1 MKKLLIIAVS
11 LALGT
16 SAFAGEAWK
25 NFLGFGWR
33 LPTSSTMYAEKQGY
47 ENLKMSVQ
55 TGIDASYTGV
65 LMSNGFS
72 VRALIDTNFSNSNVD
87 TLPGSEISN
96 LVGINQDLL
105 IGAGWAPIRTDVFFF
120 GFYGMIGYDLT
131 VVTYDSSVFNSKD
144 PKYKQTVYYVSFLPA
159 LNATFAW
166 TPVKCFSLYASASV
180 GYNCP
185 TFLHYENEI
194 GDQKTDDKSISRGG
208 VKVIPTVG
216 ICWKF

>member
-1 MKKLLIIAVS
+1 MKKILVIAASLLLS
-11 LALGT
+11 T

-33 LPTSSTMYAEKQGY
+33 LPTSSKMYTEKQGIP
-47 ENLKMSVQ
+47 NLKMPFQ

-72 VRALIDTNFSNSNVD
+72 VRALVDTNFSNSDVD
-87 TLPGSEISN
+87 TPAGSEISY
-96 LVGINQDLL
+96 LIGINQDLL
-105 IGAGWAPIRTDVFFF
+105 IGAGWAPIRTDMFFF
-120 GFYGMIGYDLT
+120 GFYGMIGYDFT
-131 VVTYDSSVFNSKD
+131 VLTYDSTAFNSKD
-144 PKYKQTVYYVSFLPA
+144 PKFRQTVYYASFLPA

-166 TPVKCFSLYASASV
+166 TPVNRFSLFASATL

-185 TFLHYENEI
+185 TYIHYETED
-194 GDQKTDDKSISRGG
+194 GDQKTEDKTLSRGG